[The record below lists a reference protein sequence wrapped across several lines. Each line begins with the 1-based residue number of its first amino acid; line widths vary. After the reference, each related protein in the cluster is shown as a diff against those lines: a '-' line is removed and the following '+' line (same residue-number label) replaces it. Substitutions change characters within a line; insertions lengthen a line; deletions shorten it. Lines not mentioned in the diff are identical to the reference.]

1 MATSSLLPPASLPHP
16 RLGQLYTSLGN
27 RTEAGTLG
35 SVTGGQGLTA
45 EFEYVGNGQYRVKS
59 SSGGTFTIQ

>member
-1 MATSSLLPPASLPHP
+1 MATSSLLPPASFSQTTP
-16 RLGQLYTSLGN
+16 GQLYTSLGN
-27 RTEAGTLG
+27 RTEVGASG
-35 SVTGGQGLTA
+35 SITGGQGMTA